1 MQMEICRC
9 FNVVKFQNL
18 ESGTSERNLRA
29 EPQNCTLNV
38 EPSKQYEQSRTF
50 KPVPP
55 KRYPLSGIL
64 QCNTI
69 KPVPPK
75 RYPLS
80 VRNRNPPSHTLIVAH
95 LLERFTM
102 RTSRHSFDFICDSPK
117 FTFHCGR
124 TFFSSISGYLAGLI
138 NIVYLTCSSSHT
150 SIETLR
156 VNTRVI
162 PVDYH
167 QSAQHWSNITSWIT
181 LVEYNQSD
189 ITSRLPSVE
198 YNHLTIPSRHLSF
211 SSIIS

>member
-1 MQMEICRC
+1 MEPQSR
-9 FNVVKFQNL
+9 
-18 ESGTSERNLRA
+18 TSEQNLRA
-29 EPQNCTLNV
+29 EPQ
-38 EPSKQYEQSRTF
+38 SRTS
-50 KPVPP
+50 KLYSQCRALKVVPTKQNIQNGTLKAVP
-55 KRYPLSGIL
+55 SKRYPQSGIL

-138 NIVYLTCSSSHT
+138 NIVYLTCSSPHT
-150 SIETLR
+150 SPETLR

-167 QSAQHWSNITSWIT
+167 QSDN
-181 LVEYNQSD
+181 
-189 ITSRLPSVE
+189 TSR
-198 YNHLTIPSRHLSF
+198 I
-211 SSIIS
+211 